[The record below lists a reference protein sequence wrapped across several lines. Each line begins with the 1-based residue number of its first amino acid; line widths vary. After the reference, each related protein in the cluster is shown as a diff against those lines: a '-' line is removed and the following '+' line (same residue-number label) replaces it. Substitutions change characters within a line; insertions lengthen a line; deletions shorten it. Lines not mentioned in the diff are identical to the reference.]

1 MIEMHCLKNVVIF
14 FQRITITLTIT
25 ILLPLQIAT
34 TFLLQNK
41 SYYLALYYILK
52 DRNFPEVNSK
62 HFTNKK
68 PNIAI
73 IT

>member
-1 MIEMHCLKNVVIF
+1 MRCLKNVVIF

-34 TFLLQNK
+34 TFLLQYK